1 MSVHRLP
8 WKKIPGK
15 DFEMLAFPVTQSLYE
30 EVMGTNPSR
39 FAGEDTEDY
48 PVEMV
53 SWFDAVKFCNALSK
67 RVGMDEVY
75 DIDESNDTAT
85 PIEGA
90 KGIRL
95 PTSEEWVYA
104 CLAGGTKDP
113 YGPVDEI
120 AWYRDNS
127 EGNTHPVGEK
137 RPNAWDLYDMLGN
150 VWEWC
155 FDRFKED
162 SVSRVLRGGGWY
174 VIAGNVRA
182 SDRNGFYPADRGSSV
197 GFRISRD
204 C

>member
-1 MSVHRLP
+1 
-8 WKKIPGK
+8 
-15 DFEMLAFPVTQSLYE
+15 
-30 EVMGTNPSR
+30 
-39 FAGEDTEDY
+39 
-48 PVEMV
+48 VETV
-53 SWFDAVKFCNALSK
+53 SWLDAVEFCNALSK
-67 RVGMDEVY
+67 KLGMKEVY

-95 PTSEEWVYA
+95 PTEEEWVYA

-155 FDRFKED
+155 FDRLKED
-162 SVSRVLRGGGWY
+162 SATRGVRGGWWINGTGY
-174 VIAGNVRA
+174 VRA
-182 SDRNGFYPADRGSSV
+182 SNRDRFNPGFRDGSI

>member
-1 MSVHRLP
+1 MT
-8 WKKIPGK
+8 KKQAKSTWTKFSEPTGEGTK
-15 DFEMLAFPVTQSLYE
+15 DH
-30 EVMGTNPSR
+30 
-39 FAGEDTEDY
+39 
-48 PVEMV
+48 PVETV
-53 SWFDAVKFCNALSK
+53 SWLDAVEFCNALSK
-67 RVGMDEVY
+67 KLGMKEVY

-120 AWYRDNS
+120 AWYLDNS
-127 EGNTHPVGEK
+127 ERNTHPVGEK
-137 RPNAWDLYDMLGN
+137 KPNAWDLYDMLGN
-150 VWEWC
+150 VYEWC
-155 FDRFKED
+155 FDRPEED
-162 SVSRVLRGGGWY
+162 GATRVLRGGGWY